1 VKVQD
6 SAFLLKVKPL
16 LKRLISE
23 LSKDYDYVSVLG
35 TDVSGKSYSV
45 LTTGIS
51 LSDSNWTERGFVV
64 RLFNESIYS
73 EYSFNELSEE
83 NFKQVL
89 NNIREETEK
98 SLRNSKAKGFHTGK
112 YPCVMEEKIV
122 KHFNGD
128 VVTPLEFS
136 RPSEIIEKLTSIK
149 DKAYEYTDLLV
160 NFMAAYE
167 GVTVSKLFISP
178 NKDLMQSYMW
188 SQGYTYAI
196 VRKESNTRYGYKS
209 YSGLKGTELI
219 DEMSKNIKEVVD
231 KAVML
236 LDAVPIEPGMYDVI
250 CSPEVAGLIAHEAF
264 GHGVEMDMFVKNR
277 AKAVEYLNKP
287 VASKLVEMHDG
298 ARAAEEVS
306 SYLFDDEGTLGTDT
320 TIIKEGILLTGISD
334 LLSALKLG
342 TKPTGNGKRE
352 SFERKA
358 YTRMTNTFFSPGN
371 DSLEEMIASIEH
383 GYLLEDYYSG
393 MEDPKNWGI
402 QCMIAY
408 GREIRN
414 GKFTG
419 KIVSPVV
426 MTGYVPDL
434 LQSISMISGE
444 LRLSGSGACGKG
456 HKEWVK
462 VSSGGPYIKAK
473 ARLG

>member
-16 LKRLISE
+16 LKKLISE

-51 LSDSNWTERGFVV
+51 LSDSNC
-64 RLFNESIYS
+64 ESIYS

-219 DEMSKNIKEVVD
+219 DEMSKDIKEVVD

-250 CSPEVAGLIAHEAF
+250 CSPEVAGLIAHEALR
-264 GHGVEMDMFVKNR
+264 N
-277 AKAVEYLNKP
+277 
-287 VASKLVEMHDG
+287 
-298 ARAAEEVS
+298 
-306 SYLFDDEGTLGTDT
+306 
-320 TIIKEGILLTGISD
+320 
-334 LLSALKLG
+334 
-342 TKPTGNGKRE
+342 TGNR
-352 SFERKA
+352 
-358 YTRMTNTFFSPGN
+358 Y
-371 DSLEEMIASIEH
+371 
-383 GYLLEDYYSG
+383 DYH
-393 MEDPKNWGI
+393 K
-402 QCMIAY
+402 
-408 GREIRN
+408 GRDTPHRD
-414 GKFTG
+414 F
-419 KIVSPVV
+419 
-426 MTGYVPDL
+426 
-434 LQSISMISGE
+434 
-444 LRLSGSGACGKG
+444 
-456 HKEWVK
+456 
-462 VSSGGPYIKAK
+462 
-473 ARLG
+473 